1 MNMIKDFAQLSEML
15 KAKNRTYRIVAIEA
29 NDEHTQEALHRAEQE
44 GWAVVTYIH
53 EETPETSAAKAVAE
67 VREGK
72 ADVIMKGLV
81 NTDVVLRAIL
91 NKQNGILPKGGTLTH
106 VSAMKVPTYHKI
118 LFVSDV
124 AVIPNPTLE
133 QREVLIQRAAD
144 VCRSFGVEKPRV
156 ALLHCTEK
164 VSEKFPIT
172 LDYVELMKRASEGA
186 YGDIIV
192 HGPID
197 AKCACDKEADEIKG
211 IHSPLEGDADILI
224 MPDIEAGNVF
234 YKTLSAFTQTDM
246 AVMLQGAQCP
256 VVVTSRGDTIT
267 VKYNSLA
274 MACLALEK

>member
-15 KAKNRTYRIVAIEA
+15 KAKNKTYRIVAIEA
-29 NDEHTQEALHRAEQE
+29 NDEHTREALQQAELE
-44 GWAVVTYIH
+44 GWAIVTYIH
-53 EETPETSAAKAVAE
+53 EETPEASAAKAVAQ
-67 VREGK
+67 VKEGK

-91 NKQNGILPKGGTLTH
+91 NKQNGILPQGGTLTH
-106 VSAMKVPTYHKI
+106 ISAMKVPTYHKI

-133 QREVLIQRAAD
+133 QRAVIIRRAAD
-144 VCRSFGVEKPRV
+144 ICRSFGVDRPRV
-156 ALLHCTEK
+156 AMLHCTEK

-172 LDYVELMKRASEGA
+172 LDYVELMRQASEGA
-186 YGDIIV
+186 FGDIIL

-211 IHSPLEGDADILI
+211 INSPLEGDADILV

-256 VVVTSRGDTIT
+256 VVITSRGDTVA

-274 MACLALEK
+274 LACLAVE